1 MTTPGVVPA
10 GKPLDPAS
18 RSLASPDQ
26 KAVIDFHRNDD
37 VDAIPES
44 HHHTLGTQRVNAS
57 PGNHIHD
64 GITSIAPLSAITFT
78 GSRTSNAA
86 AIINDICNALVL
98 LGATNNTST

>member
-1 MTTPGVVPA
+1 MTNPGADPA
-10 GKPLDPAS
+10 GAA
-18 RSLASPDQ
+18 RVASPQQ

-64 GITSIAPLSAITFT
+64 GITSIALLANVTFT
-78 GSRTSNAA
+78 GSRSTNTAD
-86 AIINDICNALVL
+86 IINQICNALVAV
-98 LGATNNTST
+98 GATNNTSA